1 MNILEVSDIVSGYT
15 DLDILHGISIHIKP
29 GEIISIIGPNGS
41 GKSTL
46 MKSIFGLLRIRSGE
60 IVFKGNDITRIK
72 PDAIVRMGMGYVP
85 QEKEFFPSLTV
96 LENLEMGAFIRRD
109 DISGSLERVYDLF
122 PVLKEKQRVK
132 AGSMSGGE
140 QRMVGIGR
148 ALMLSPDLLL
158 LDEPSAGLA
167 PVMRDMVF
175 GKLAEINESGT
186 SILIVE
192 QNAKR
197 SLKISDRGYVLEMGR
212 NRFEGP
218 GGELLENEDVL
229 RLYLGG

>member
-1 MNILEVSDIVSGYT
+1 MNILKVSDIVSGYT

-46 MKSIFGLLRIRSGE
+46 MKTIFGLLRIRSGE
-60 IVFKGNDITRIK
+60 IIFNGDNITGIK
-72 PDAIVRMGMGYVP
+72 PEAIVRKGMGYVP

-96 LENLEMGAFIRRD
+96 LENLEMGAFIRND
-109 DISGSLERVYDLF
+109 DISSSLERVYDVF
-122 PVLKEKQRVK
+122 PALKEKQRIK

-175 GKLAEINESGT
+175 GKLTEINESGT

-197 SLKISDRGYVLEMGR
+197 SLGISDRGYVLEMGR
-212 NRFEGP
+212 NRFEGL
-218 GGELLENEDVL
+218 GDELLENEDVL

>member
-60 IVFKGNDITRIK
+60 IVFKGNDITGIK

-109 DISGSLERVYDLF
+109 DISDSLERVYDLF
-122 PVLKEKQRVK
+122 PVLKEKQRIK

-167 PVMRDMVF
+167 PVMRDTVF
-175 GKLAEINESGT
+175 GKLTEINESGT

>member
-1 MNILEVSDIVSGYT
+1 MNLLKVSDIVSGYT

-46 MKSIFGLLRIRSGE
+46 MKTIFGLLRIRSGE
-60 IVFKGNDITRIK
+60 IIFNGDNITGIK
-72 PDAIVRMGMGYVP
+72 PEAIVRKGMGYVP

-96 LENLEMGAFIRRD
+96 LENLEMGAFIRND
-109 DISGSLERVYDLF
+109 DISSSLERVYDVF
-122 PVLKEKQRVK
+122 PALKEKQRIK

-175 GKLAEINESGT
+175 GKLTEINESGT

-197 SLKISDRGYVLEMGR
+197 SLGISDRGYVLEMGR
-212 NRFEGP
+212 NRFEGL
-218 GGELLENEDVL
+218 GDELLENEDVL

>member
-1 MNILEVSDIVSGYT
+1 MNILKVSDIVSGYT

-46 MKSIFGLLRIRSGE
+46 MKTIFGLLRIRSGE
-60 IVFKGNDITRIK
+60 IIFNGDNITGIQ
-72 PDAIVRMGMGYVP
+72 PDAIVRKGMGYVP

-96 LENLEMGAFIRRD
+96 LENLEMGAFIRND
-109 DISGSLERVYDLF
+109 DISSSLERVYDVF
-122 PVLKEKQRVK
+122 PALKEKQRIK

-175 GKLAEINESGT
+175 GKLTEINESGT

-197 SLKISDRGYVLEMGR
+197 SLGISDRGYVLEMGR
-212 NRFEGP
+212 NRFEGL
-218 GGELLENEDVL
+218 GDELLENEDVL